1 MDYFDILLAKKLN
14 GGGGDITIE
23 DLAITANGEYTAPSG
38 KAYGKVT
45 ANVPASANAI
55 YKQTLT
61 GLPSPIATFTG
72 ADAPIDELVISVD
85 AVQDLHGYDSPW
97 PAGGGKN
104 KFNKNGSLENNRFI
118 QADGTIVSSPNW
130 NTTDYQQITP
140 NTYTMSGAT
149 EGVGGYYGIC
159 WYDSEKTYIGGFQ
172 KFTTSPQTVTIPSNA
187 QYVRYSVNNSALD
200 SFMLEQGSV
209 ASSYA
214 PYSNIC
220 PISGWS
226 EAIITN
232 KDDLTDPTVT
242 RTVTISF
249 GQDVYGGV
257 LNVSTGELTILYALI
272 DMGDMT
278 WTYQSANT
286 RFVSSDI
293 QSLSKYPSS
302 NDNPSNIICSNYA
315 NNSYRDYTDKQI
327 AQSNTGN
334 VFVKDSTYTDAT
346 TFKTAMDGVQLV
358 YELATPQTIQL
369 TPTQVRTILGNN
381 NISVNCGEVTELKF
395 YSETP

>member
-1 MDYFDILLAKKLN
+1 MTFI
-14 GGGGDITIE
+14 
-23 DLAITANGEYTAPSG
+23 SG
-38 KAYGKVT
+38 VST
-45 ANVPASANAI
+45 
-55 YKQTLT
+55 T
-61 GLPSPIATFTG
+61 
-72 ADAPIDELVISVD
+72 
-85 AVQDLHGYDSPW
+85 
-97 PAGGGKN
+97 
-104 KFNKNGSLENNRFI
+104 NR
-118 QADGTIVSSPNW
+118 
-130 NTTDYQQITP
+130 
-140 NTYTMSGAT
+140 TYT
-149 EGVGGYYGIC
+149 V
-159 WYDSEKTYIGGFQ
+159 
-172 KFTTSPQTVTIPSNA
+172 PSNA
-187 QYVRYSVNNSALD
+187 RYIRVDYIGASQSTVQV
-200 SFMLEQGSV
+200 EQGST
-209 ASSYA
+209 ASSFA
-214 PYSNIC
+214 PYENIC

-302 NDNPSNIICSNYA
+302 NDNPSNIMCSNYA

-334 VFVKDSTYTDAT
+334 VFIKDSTYTDAT

-358 YELATPQTIQL
+358 YELATPTTIQL
-369 TPTQVRTILGNN
+369 TPTQVRTLLGNN
-381 NISVNCGEVTELKF
+381 NVFADCGEVMELKY